1 MANFQFTDPNEGG
14 GPPGEGGGGSSGDD
28 PGGSSSG
35 PSSGSSGDSSGGSQV
50 GSSGG
55 TPGGSSGGPPGD
67 SSGGPPSGISGGGG
81 GDYEEPDP
89 PLSTCRGV
97 SLHCAYNIFNKMS
110 KDDYKQVNNLISYIN

>member
-1 MANFQFTDPNEGG
+1 MPYMANFQFTDPNEGG

-35 PSSGSSGDSSGGSQV
+35 PSSGSSEDSSGGSQV

-55 TPGGSSGGPPGD
+55 TPGGSSGGPP
-67 SSGGPPSGISGGGG
+67 SGISGGGG
-81 GDYEEPDP
+81 GGFEEPDP

>member
-1 MANFQFTDPNEGG
+1 MPYMANFQFTDPN
-14 GPPGEGGGGSSGDD
+14 EGGGGSSGDD

-35 PSSGSSGDSSGGSQV
+35 PSSGSSEDSSGGSQV

-55 TPGGSSGGPPGD
+55 TPGGSSGGPP
-67 SSGGPPSGISGGGG
+67 SGISGGGG
-81 GDYEEPDP
+81 DP